1 MANKLD
7 EMEISSTDLCKRGAN
22 QRALIKLFK
31 SVEAEEGGEGNGD
44 MSMIEK
50 IAAAIQK
57 ALSSEGSAQPIT
69 KAAGTVQVR
78 ETTEAL
84 RKSLE
89 SIIADDSLS
98 AVEKHD
104 MMADS
109 LQQFTLEATNL
120 MDGWAEAVGKADD
133 MPDDEPDEPMEDPD
147 DEPDDEP
154 MEEPD
159 DEPGEGDE
167 PGDEPEDDM
176 KKGVF
181 DMATIDINKMS
192 PEDKATLDAL
202 AKKYGAEEEPAAE
215 IHPDVQK
222 AIDEV
227 AQLRKSLEIKEL
239 EGIAKK
245 YEVIGKKAE
254 ELAPKLYDLKK
265 AGEQHYNDFI
275 ALLDEQVQMADSGIF
290 KEYGTSRGGS
300 ASDLDATVAELQKA
314 DPNLTRAQA
323 VVKAF
328 EINPGLDPFTGKAK

>member
-1 MANKLD
+1 MANKLKD
-7 EMEISSTDLCKRGAN
+7 MEVDSVDLCRRGAN
-22 QRALIKLFK
+22 QRAFIKLLK
-31 SVEAEEGGEGNGD
+31 SAGEEGTDEGQS
-44 MSMIEK
+44 MSV
-50 IAAAIQK
+50 IAKLADALQK
-57 ALSSEGSAQPIT
+57 ALSGGESEPIT
-69 KAAGTVQVR
+69 KSVGAAQVR
-78 ETTEAL
+78 ETTESL

-98 AVEKHD
+98 PVEKHD
-104 MMADS
+104 MMAES
-109 LQQFTLEATNL
+109 LQQFTLEATDL
-120 MDGWAEAVGKADD
+120 MDGWAEAIWKADD
-133 MPDDEPDEPMEDPD
+133 EGMEEDPEEDPED
-147 DEPDDEP
+147 DTEEDPEEDP
-154 MEEPD
+154 MEET
-159 DEPGEGDE
+159 EEEEE

>member
-133 MPDDEPDEPMEDPD
+133 MLDDEPDEPMEDPD

>member
-104 MMADS
+104 MMAES
-109 LQQFTLEATNL
+109 LQQFTLEATDL
-120 MDGWAEAVGKADD
+120 MDGWAEAIWKADD
-133 MPDDEPDEPMEDPD
+133 EGMEEDPEEDPEED
-147 DEPDDEP
+147 DLEDDLEDDP
-154 MEEPD
+154 EEEEPEE
-159 DEPGEGDE
+159 DENLE
-167 PGDEPEDDM
+167 
-176 KKGVF
+176 KGVF
-181 DMATIDINKMS
+181 DMETIDINKMT

-202 AKKYGAEEEPAAE
+202 VKKYGTQEDAPDPE

-239 EGIAKK
+239 EGVAKK

-254 ELAPKLYDLKK
+254 ELAPKLYELRK

-290 KEYGTSRGGS
+290 KEIGSSRGGS
-300 ASDLDATVAELQKA
+300 ATDLDATVAEIMKS
-314 DPNLTRAQA
+314 DGNLTRAQA
-323 VVKAF
+323 VVKAY
-328 EINPGLDPFTGKAK
+328 EMNPGLDQFTGKCK